1 MGCNYA
7 TKNVYQQDNCKI
19 AQMYKKI
26 LLINLR
32 HIGDSLLITP
42 LIKNLKNSYPNAT
55 LDVLV
60 NAECAAL
67 FKNHPNINKIH
78 AYNRAKLKKSG
89 GLKRLVGE
97 LKFTLSLK
105 GYDLLIATTEG
116 ERSAFLSFIS
126 GAKTR
131 VGIRPPRGIFASFLK
146 AYTNEYSH
154 KELLRHTVERNLD
167 ALRAIDVP
175 VVSKKV
181 ELYFSNDDL
190 NYVNEILPF
199 DNYIQVHA
207 ASRWAF
213 KNLPIETVAKVID
226 GLNQHA
232 VLTGTA
238 EDYEFNSKLIASCE
252 NIKPLNLAG
261 KLSLTQTAAL
271 SKNAKLF
278 FGIDSAP
285 MHIAASQ
292 GVPCVGVFGP
302 SGVFNW
308 GAWDNLLFDCEY
320 NAKNGVQSMGKNTMI
335 QVDWDCAPCG
345 QAGCDNSRVS
355 KCLLEIKTEDIIKIC
370 LEKLK

>member
-1 MGCNYA
+1 
-7 TKNVYQQDNCKI
+7 
-19 AQMYKKI
+19 MYKKI

-55 LDVLV
+55 LDVFV
-60 NAECAAL
+60 NAECAVL
-67 FKNHPNINKIH
+67 FKNNPLINNIH
-78 AYNRAKLKKSG
+78 AYDRVRFKKLG
-89 GLKRLVGE
+89 GIKRLLAE
-97 LKFTLSLK
+97 LKFTLKIK

-131 VGIRPPRGIFASFLK
+131 VGIRPPKGIFAKFLK
-146 AYTNEYSH
+146 PYTNEYSH

-181 ELYFSNDDL
+181 ELYFSNDDS
-190 NYVNEILPF
+190 NYVNELLPF
-199 DNYIQVHA
+199 ANYIQVHA

-213 KNLPIETVAKVID
+213 KNLPIETVASVID
-226 GLNQHA
+226 GLNLNT
-232 VLTGTA
+232 VLTGTQ
-238 EDYEFNSKLIASCE
+238 EDKEFNDKLISRCKVA
-252 NIKPLNLAG
+252 KPLNLAG

-292 GVPCVGVFGP
+292 GVPCVAVFGP

-308 GAWDNLLFDCEY
+308 GAWDNLLFECEY

-335 QVDWDCAPCG
+335 QVNWDCAPCG
-345 QAGCDNSRVS
+345 QAGCDNTRVS
-355 KCLLEIKTEDIIKIC
+355 KCLLEIKAEDIIKIC
-370 LEKLK
+370 LEKIK